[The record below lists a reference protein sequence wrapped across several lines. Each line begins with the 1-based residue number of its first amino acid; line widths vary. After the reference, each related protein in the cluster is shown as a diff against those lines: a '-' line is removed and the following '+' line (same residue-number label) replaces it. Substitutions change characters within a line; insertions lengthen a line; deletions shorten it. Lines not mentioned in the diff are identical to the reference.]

1 MEAHVGR
8 RWQQVASLKI
18 ALGQRPFDA
27 NGLLPDARDIG
38 AALRSILFRYCIML
52 AGSNPTQF
60 PQNIIACATREAR
73 HQNAAVTLADR
84 KTWIV
89 VAMCR
94 ATGHSPVAG
103 PGAAKSAYEVN
114 KFLGRSFG
122 REWHRTTSCSVATS
136 PLPSFSAWRCDPDL
150 STMRVGAL
158 TLIASSGTTRARSQ
172 ATNGSDIIGQSSGR
186 FFRRSA
192 YLITKASQSR
202 IHSVSVRGLL
212 ISANPLRNALAISS
226 TDQGWPLVRPTLRNA
241 CSRSP

>member
-84 KTWIV
+84 
-89 VAMCR
+89 
-94 ATGHSPVAG
+94 
-103 PGAAKSAYEVN
+103 
-114 KFLGRSFG
+114 
-122 REWHRTTSCSVATS
+122 
-136 PLPSFSAWRCDPDL
+136 
-150 STMRVGAL
+150 
-158 TLIASSGTTRARSQ
+158 
-172 ATNGSDIIGQSSGR
+172 
-186 FFRRSA
+186 
-192 YLITKASQSR
+192 
-202 IHSVSVRGLL
+202 
-212 ISANPLRNALAISS
+212 
-226 TDQGWPLVRPTLRNA
+226 
-241 CSRSP
+241 